1 MEEFVV
7 NTGIPAAVILTLVA
21 AGLAFLFS
29 VIQSLMSPKQ
39 AIKSI
44 IAIALLVGIIFFV
57 YTTASGD
64 IAGTVFER
72 ATYADVTPNLLKY
85 VTTGIVVS
93 LVLIAVAVV
102 SWVVLELINL
112 VR

>member
-1 MEEFVV
+1 MEDFIV

-21 AGLAFLFS
+21 AGLAVLFS
-29 VIQSLMSPKQ
+29 VLQSLFNPKQ

-44 IAIALLVGIIFFV
+44 ISIAVLLGIIFLV
-57 YTTASGD
+57 YSTASGD
-64 IAGTVFER
+64 TAGTVFEK
-72 ATYADVTPNLLKY
+72 ATYADVTPGLLKY
-85 VTTGIVVS
+85 VSTGIIVS
-93 LVLIAVAVV
+93 LILIAVAVV